1 MCEGVSVNYM
11 YLVGTKTNGSKTEP
25 VFEIESWAATILISV
40 TLRKAFV
47 TYSVTHHACQP
58 STQSPE
64 RDSRRDA

>member
-11 YLVGTKTNGSKTEP
+11 YLNFPYVGTKTNGSKTEP

-47 TYSVTHHACQP
+47 TYSSCLSAFHTI
-58 STQSPE
+58 T
-64 RDSRRDA
+64 

>member
-11 YLVGTKTNGSKTEP
+11 YLFHVGTKTNGSKTEP

-47 TYSVTHHACQP
+47 TYSSCLSAFHTI
-58 STQSPE
+58 T
-64 RDSRRDA
+64 